1 MNQRAYN
8 STIEQDSEKLAPII
22 EAIIEGK
29 YSWACV
35 LLLRTIGYNPLHYI
49 PYRTYNRLVKENYL
63 VSTKQE
69 SEIAND
75 DRHSQNLDRERS
87 QNIRDLPY
95 TKSIEKQHQT
105 VRGGSLVY
113 WLTSQPHRHSSH
125 SDSLW
130 EEPLIDTPKSLRLP
144 ISLDSAKKP

>member
-1 MNQRAYN
+1 MNRRAYN
-8 STIEQDSEKLAPII
+8 PTIEQDPEKLAPII

-63 VSTKQE
+63 VGTKQE
-69 SEIAND
+69 SRIASND
-75 DRHSQNLDRERS
+75 HYSQNSDRERS

-95 TKSIEKQHQT
+95 AKSVEKRHQSI
-105 VRGGSLVY
+105 RGGSLVY
-113 WLTSQPHRHSSH
+113 WLNSQTDKHSNYPNNP
-125 SDSLW
+125 LK
-130 EEPLIDTPKSLRLP
+130 EPLANASKIVNFPYKLKQR
-144 ISLDSAKKP
+144 

>member
-1 MNQRAYN
+1 MNQRASN

-35 LLLRTIGYNPLHYI
+35 LLLRSIGYNPLHYI

-63 VSTKQE
+63 TSAKQE
-69 SEIAND
+69 SQIACD
-75 DRHSQNLDRERS
+75 EQHSQDSNRERS

-95 TKSIEKQHQT
+95 TKSLEKRHQP

-113 WLTSQPHRHSSH
+113 WLNSQTDKRSTY

-130 EEPLIDTPKSLRLP
+130 EESLTDTPKALGL
-144 ISLDSAKKP
+144 LYKFKQH

>member
-1 MNQRAYN
+1 MNQRTCN
-8 STIEQDSEKLAPII
+8 STIEKDSEKLAPII

-69 SEIAND
+69 SKIASN
-75 DRHSQNLDRERS
+75 DRHSLDDPRERS
-87 QNIRDLPY
+87 QNIRDLSYNKPL
-95 TKSIEKQHQT
+95 EKRSQS
-105 VRGGSLVY
+105 VRGGSSNLWLV
-113 WLTSQPHRHSSH
+113 SQNSRHSAYADNHGSK
-125 SDSLW
+125 
-130 EEPLIDTPKSLRLP
+130 PLIDTPKSIKLFCNFRQ
-144 ISLDSAKKP
+144 K